1 MTRASRRRDR
11 AQAVE
16 AATVQIVRAALD
28 GEVDGSFALG
38 FAAALDMAARG
49 TLDLRNPIGMAVAAW
64 RDVCE
69 VGDARRAVTDVL
81 RRACAVLAAGGAA

>member
-38 FAAALDMAARG
+38 FAAALDMAARMY
-49 TLDLRNPIGMAVAAW
+49 DW
-64 RDVCE
+64 Y
-69 VGDARRAVTDVL
+69 
-81 RRACAVLAAGGAA
+81 